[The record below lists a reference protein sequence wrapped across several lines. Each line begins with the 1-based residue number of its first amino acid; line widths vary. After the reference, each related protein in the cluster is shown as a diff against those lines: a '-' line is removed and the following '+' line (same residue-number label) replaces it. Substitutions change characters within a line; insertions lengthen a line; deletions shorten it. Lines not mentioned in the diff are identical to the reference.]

1 MLNNSVRFR
10 RVATGSLLIVAP
22 VLQLIAVI
30 VDPGTW
36 GDDRE
41 AVSFGDNPALAQLQS
56 VLYHWSWVL
65 TAIAA
70 FGLMHLVRRKA
81 VVFGHIAGTMTIVGY
96 INLSALLL
104 TDPVEW
110 WFGQRYPAEEAQRLA
125 GEVLDLPG
133 VVFGFTLPWIFFALL
148 GLPLLLV
155 AVWRAGAA
163 HWWIPLTVAL
173 CGLTAQFVP
182 YGPLTVPLWA
192 LPALALGALG
202 VRVLRMG
209 DDGWMAYYPAP
220 APQPATAGSAV

>member
-22 VLQLIAVI
+22 ALQLIAVI

-70 FGLMHLVRRKA
+70 FGLLHLVRRKA
-81 VVFGHIAGTMTIVGY
+81 VVLGHIAGTMTIVGY

-110 WFGQRYPAEEAQRLA
+110 WFGRRYPAEEAQRLA

-133 VVFGFTLPWIFFALL
+133 VIFGFTLPWTFFALL
-148 GLPLLLV
+148 GLPLLMI

-163 HWWIPLTVAL
+163 HWWIPLTVTL
-173 CGLTAQFVP
+173 GGLAAQFVP
-182 YGPLTVPLWA
+182 YGPLMVPLWA

-202 VRVLRMG
+202 VRVLRMS
-209 DDGWMAYYPAP
+209 DDDWMAYYPVP
-220 APQPATAGSAV
+220 APRAATAGSSA